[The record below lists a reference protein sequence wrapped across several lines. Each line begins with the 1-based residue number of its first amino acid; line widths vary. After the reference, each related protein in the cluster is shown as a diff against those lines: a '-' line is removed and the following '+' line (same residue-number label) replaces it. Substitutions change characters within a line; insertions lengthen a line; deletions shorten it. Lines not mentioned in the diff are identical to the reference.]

1 MRLPPIP
8 PAVPNGG
15 EVQVARAV
23 SRSAMEIY
31 LCARPADLSADFD
44 RQAAGMY
51 GSLLRELPRHG
62 VGVKDIVTEK
72 VFLSDLAAQLPRL
85 RAIRRQHLGGG
96 DPGSALLPAVTF
108 VQQPPA
114 RPGQLCEIQVFA
126 IIAGDGPPIAHR
138 SLDSL
143 PGEASGRVVET
154 GDLRHVF
161 LANLTGGRAG
171 DGLGFAGQAT
181 SLFEGAEALLARE
194 GLSFRDVVRTWI
206 YLSDID
212 RDYDDLNRA
221 RRVFFQSRGVVP
233 SPASTGIR
241 GTVSPAD
248 RGCGLDLRALAGA
261 GRFQVRPIHASTMNE
276 APSYGSDFSRGMQ
289 VTTDDRAVIYV
300 SGTASIDTEGR
311 VLHVGD
317 LPGQADRMLLNIQQ
331 LLAEQGAGFRHLVS
345 AITYLKRP
353 EDLPPMLDVCRRRGF
368 PGQIPNTFCVADV
381 CRPEWLCE
389 MEAIAV
395 MT

>member
-1 MRLPPIP
+1 MSAIRRS
-8 PAVPNGG
+8 G

-23 SRSAMEIY
+23 SRNVMEIY
-31 LCARPADLSADFD
+31 LCARPTDLSADFEG
-44 RQAAGMY
+44 QAAGMY
-51 GSLLRELPRHG
+51 RNLLRELPRHG

-72 VFLSDLAAQLPRL
+72 VFLSDLAAQLPDL
-85 RAIRRQHLGGG
+85 RAIRRKHLGGG
-96 DPGSALLPAVTF
+96 DRDNALLPAVTC
-108 VQQPPA
+108 VRQPPA
-114 RPGQLCEIQVFA
+114 RHGQLCEIQVFA
-126 IIAGDGPPIAHR
+126 VIAGDGPPITHR
-138 SLDSL
+138 PLDSL
-143 PGEASGRVVET
+143 PGEASGRVVEA

-171 DGLGFAGQAT
+171 DGLDFTGQVA
-181 SLFEGAEALLARE
+181 SMFEGAETLLARE

-206 YLSDID
+206 YVTDID
-212 RDYDDLNRA
+212 RHYDDLNRT
-221 RRVFFQSRGVVP
+221 RRVFFQSRGVLP
-233 SPASTGIR
+233 SPASTGIQ

-248 RGCGLDLRALAGA
+248 RGCGMDLRALGGA

-276 APSYGSDFSRGMQ
+276 APSYGSDFSRGMR

-368 PGQIPNTFCVADV
+368 PEQIPNTFCVADV

-389 MEAIAV
+389 MEVIAV

>member
-1 MRLPPIP
+1 MSAAL
-8 PAVPNGG
+8 NGG
-15 EVQVARAV
+15 KVQVARAV
-23 SRSAMEIY
+23 SRDAMELY
-31 LCARPADLSADFD
+31 LCAQPTDLSADFES
-44 RQAAGMY
+44 QAASMY
-51 GSLLRELPRHG
+51 ENLLRELPRHG
-62 VGVKDIVTEK
+62 VGLRDIVTEK
-72 VFLSDLAAQLPRL
+72 VFLSDLAAQLPGL
-85 RAIRRQHLGGG
+85 RAIRGKYLGGEENQ
-96 DPGSALLPAVTF
+96 SALLPATTC

-114 RPGQLCEIQVFA
+114 RRGQLCEIQVFA
-126 IIAGDGPPIAHR
+126 IIAGDGPPITHR
-138 SLDSL
+138 RLDSL

-171 DGLGFAGQAT
+171 DALDFTGQAA
-181 SLFEGAEALLARE
+181 SMFEGAETVLARE

-212 RDYDDLNRA
+212 RHYDDLNRA
-221 RRVFFQSRGVVP
+221 RRVLFQSRGVLP
-233 SPASTGIR
+233 CPASTGIQ
-241 GTVSPAD
+241 GKVSPAD
-248 RGCGLDLRALAGA
+248 RGCGLDLRALAGP

-289 VTTDDRAVIYV
+289 VTTDDRAVIYL

-353 EDLPPMLDVCRRRGF
+353 EDLPPMLEVCRRRGF
-368 PGQIPNTFCVADV
+368 PEQIPNTFCVADV

-389 MEAIAV
+389 MEVIAV